1 MTGAVSYPP
10 ARGNETLLAS
20 THVTGEYSS
29 HFSVKVLFP
38 TVVNAFGTDFVA
50 FHRVLILWFPF
61 ALFAV
66 M

>member
-1 MTGAVSYPP
+1 MTGAVSYAP

-38 TVVNAFGTDFVA
+38 RLLMHLGLT
-50 FHRVLILWFPF
+50 L
-61 ALFAV
+61 
-66 M
+66 